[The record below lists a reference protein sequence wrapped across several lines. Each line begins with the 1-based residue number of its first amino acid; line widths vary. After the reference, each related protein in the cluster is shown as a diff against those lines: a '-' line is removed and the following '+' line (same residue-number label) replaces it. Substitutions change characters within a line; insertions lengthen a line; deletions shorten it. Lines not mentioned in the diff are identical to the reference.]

1 MSNGDNE
8 GEEAG
13 SLPGNLDFILSE
25 VSGHGKTVQKRS
37 VIIWLQFLNPL
48 WRMEAG

>member
-1 MSNGDNE
+1 MSNGDNK

-13 SLPGNLDFILSE
+13 SLTGNLDFILSE
-25 VSGHGKTVQKRS
+25 VSGHGKSVQKRC
-37 VIIWLQFLNPL
+37 VIIRLQFLNPL